1 MPASHICTE
10 IEPGGQIS
18 GLWLR
23 PTGVA
28 PVRRLFRIEVLPRG
42 WRKGKLAPLLR
53 VVEGGYEMASDE
65 IMTALGRAIAANWGD
80 LPTRVQKDLFN
91 AAVRS
96 AGKGAR
102 EKLAAYLHEQHPR
115 TIQGEQ
121 PARQVP
127 EPDSL
132 GG

>member
-1 MPASHICTE
+1 
-10 IEPGGQIS
+10 
-18 GLWLR
+18 
-23 PTGVA
+23 
-28 PVRRLFRIEVLPRG
+28 
-42 WRKGKLAPLLR
+42 
-53 VVEGGYEMASDE
+53 MASDE
-65 IMTALGRAIAANWGD
+65 IMTALGRAVAARWGD
-80 LPTRVQKDLFN
+80 LPTSVQRDLFA

-115 TIQGEQ
+115 TLQGEL
-121 PARQVP
+121 PARQVA

>member
-1 MPASHICTE
+1 
-10 IEPGGQIS
+10 
-18 GLWLR
+18 
-23 PTGVA
+23 
-28 PVRRLFRIEVLPRG
+28 
-42 WRKGKLAPLLR
+42 
-53 VVEGGYEMASDE
+53 MASDE

-80 LPTRVQKDLFN
+80 LPTSVQKNLFD

-102 EKLAAYLHEQHPR
+102 EKLAAYLHRQHPR
-115 TIQGEQ
+115 TIQDEL
-121 PARQVP
+121 PARQMA